1 MYQASG
7 RWYSLCDLFNISM
20 VYFALLAARHK
31 HGLIVLY
38 SCGPSMTSITSFRR
52 HRNTSESKR
61 NA

>member
-20 VYFALLAARHK
+20 VYFPLLAARHK

-38 SCGPSMTSITSFRR
+38 RLVVGQV
-52 HRNTSESKR
+52 
-61 NA
+61 